1 MSYWDLLGKGT
12 PLGPRQKSYC
22 RYIAN
27 LGKRAETTSAPRL
40 AYARVQAL
48 S

>member
-1 MSYWDLLGKGT
+1 MSYWALLGKGT

-22 RYIAN
+22 RYYRKPGQTGRN
-27 LGKRAETTSAPRL
+27 HVDPKL